1 MNEGKAR
8 AIDDYYCPDC
18 EWGPVQEGELR
29 VGDVVY
35 RQQYCN
41 ECNWRSEVNCFQE
54 VRWEYGTALKIH
66 PTIVRPDVALL
77 RSLRGRLQLT
87 TDSKKPLASGSA
99 DFQRLP
105 SAPCPQCGV
114 VIQQHHE
121 ICEDL
126 SGYYASWRCEECG
139 FQGEP
144 IKNLGPGFFRHA
156 EDYSWISW
164 RGKRYEL
171 TWNQSVIIKKLR
183 KQYLVGAPDVHKD
196 ELLKVIGRPISRVR
210 DSFRSA
216 NQELLGTLI
225 VHAAGARRGTYRLNL

>member
-1 MNEGKAR
+1 MNKAKAR
-8 AIDDYYCPDC
+8 AMDDYYCPDC

-35 RQQYCN
+35 QWQYC
-41 ECNWRSEVNCFQE
+41 EDCRWQSEITCSQVLRVE
-54 VRWEYGTALKIH
+54 WGTAYKIH
-66 PTIVRPDVALL
+66 PTIVRPDVALF
-77 RSLRGRLQLT
+77 RNLRGRLQLT
-87 TDSKKPLASGSA
+87 TEVSKKPLASGSA
-99 DFQRLP
+99 DFPCLP
-105 SAPCPQCGV
+105 SAPCPQCGA

-121 ICEDL
+121 LCEDL
-126 SGYYASWRCEECG
+126 SGYYASWCCEVCG
-139 FQGEP
+139 FQSEP

-171 TWNQSVIIKKLR
+171 TWNQSVIIKKLH
-183 KQYLVGAPDVHKD
+183 KQYLTGARDVHEN
-196 ELLKVIGRPISRVR
+196 ELLKEIGRPISRVR

-225 VHAAGARRGTYRLNL
+225 IRGARRGTFRINL